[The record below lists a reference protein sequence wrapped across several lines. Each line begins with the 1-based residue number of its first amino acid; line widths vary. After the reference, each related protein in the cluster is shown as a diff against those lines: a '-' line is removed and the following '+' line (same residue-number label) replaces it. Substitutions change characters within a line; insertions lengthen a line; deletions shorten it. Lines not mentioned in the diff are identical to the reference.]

1 MHGANT
7 FLQRLTF
14 PRSSWGGLPITFG
27 QRIHSPTYPSSY
39 WPIEEATLSRFDQK
53 RYYPVKF
60 GDIFREQYRII
71 AKLGYGAYS
80 TVWLA
85 RDEISKRYISL
96 KVCVQDGKE
105 TSPVTNEVAM
115 LKRLSRIAKEADHP
129 GLDFTRLAL
138 DTFEIDGPHGRHYC
152 IAAEAQGCSL
162 RTLQETL
169 DDAILPKLLVRSL
182 VHRVLFSLNWLHAGC
197 GVVHTGML
205 TAGDGGIFKYIE
217 EQESQDPSTPIM
229 YNGVAL
235 HRSWPAITEVSGHP
249 IVTDFGKMRLAEP
262 MNTDWCMPDIYRAP
276 EVLLKLPWY
285 FLVDIW
291 SVGVMTLELLEG
303 RNLFDPM
310 DHVHNQYVLPLALS
324 Q

>member
-1 MHGANT
+1 
-7 FLQRLTF
+7 
-14 PRSSWGGLPITFG
+14 
-27 QRIHSPTYPSSY
+27 
-39 WPIEEATLSRFDQK
+39 
-53 RYYPVKF
+53 
-60 GDIFREQYRII
+60 
-71 AKLGYGAYS
+71 
-80 TVWLA
+80 
-85 RDEISKRYISL
+85 
-96 KVCVQDGKE
+96 
-105 TSPVTNEVAM
+105 M

-138 DTFEIDGPHGRHYC
+138 DTFEIDGPHGRHCC

-205 TAGDGGIFKYIE
+205 SRWFVEGRSSNSAIDISPQNVLTAAGDGGIFKYIE

-229 YNGVAL
+229 YDGVAL

-285 FLVDIW
+285 FPVDIW
-291 SVGVMTLELLEG
+291 SVGVMVSREAKFLGL
-303 RNLFDPM
+303 
-310 DHVHNQYVLPLALS
+310 
-324 Q
+324 